1 MKYTQSWTRFIW
13 KKKPLIVQR
22 LRALRVIKQKEEL
35 ISDCLRRIYDTYQS
49 AQLAGCPFE
58 TMALLY
64 LVTLLP
70 YDSLA
75 EKIKAYF
82 VEKMRLQPNITSL
95 DKVTAFILSQ
105 EADELDKRSTQSKAN
120 RVNRVDDKVDKVG
133 PPRVKKYK
141 CRICNKTHEKC
152 QCGYTCE
159 HCHRKGHRSEKCWIK
174 FPNLR
179 TSFFWNTSEGQPSLP

>member
-1 MKYTQSWTRFIW
+1 
-13 KKKPLIVQR
+13 
-22 LRALRVIKQKEEL
+22 
-35 ISDCLRRIYDTYQS
+35 
-49 AQLAGCPFE
+49 
-58 TMALLY
+58 MALLY

-95 DKVTAFILSQ
+95 DKITAFILSR

-133 PPRVKKYK
+133 LL
-141 CRICNKTHEKC
+141 ES
-152 QCGYTCE
+152 
-159 HCHRKGHRSEKCWIK
+159 RSINVAYVTTPTRNANVDTPVNIATAKDTDQK
-174 FPNLR
+174 NA
-179 TSFFWNTSEGQPSLP
+179 G